1 MAYNRPRLPSGA
13 LKQEA
18 MGKDIEVAILFADVV
33 GSTQLYEQLGDA
45 KARQMV
51 SRCLDI
57 MREATEANSGTVI
70 KTMGDEVMSTFPTAD
85 DAMNAARRMQERIT
99 TDTELGHG
107 NGHVAIRI
115 GCHYGP
121 VVQEHR
127 DIFGSAVHTANRMTS
142 QAKAKQ
148 IITTLSTVERLSPEW
163 QAVARQI
170 DVATVRGK
178 ADEVV
183 LFEVLWQP
191 EEATSMLPTVA
202 LGRKSGARPKR
213 ISLRYQGREVT
224 VGDGR
229 KSATLGRA
237 EENDV
242 VVKGN
247 LISRVHARI
256 EASRDKFTLVDE
268 STNGTFV
275 QTNAGEEIFVRRDST
290 QLTGEGV
297 IGLGRV
303 AQPGTALAVHYV
315 VEE

>member
-1 MAYNRPRLPSGA
+1 MPSTPG
-13 LKQEA
+13 
-18 MGKDIEVAILFADVV
+18 
-33 GSTQLYEQLGDA
+33 
-45 KARQMV
+45 R
-51 SRCLDI
+51 R
-57 MREATEANSGTVI
+57 RELAH
-70 KTMGDEVMSTFPTAD
+70 D
-85 DAMNAARRMQERIT
+85 
-99 TDTELGHG
+99 

-115 GCHYGP
+115 GCHYGT

-170 DVATVRGK
+170 DIATVRGR

-191 EEATSMLPTVA
+191 DEATSMLPTVGH
-202 LGRKSGARPKR
+202 GRKTGARPKR
-213 ISLRYQGREVT
+213 LSLRYQGREVT
-224 VGDGR
+224 VGEGR
-229 KSATLGRA
+229 KTATLGRA

>member
-1 MAYNRPRLPSGA
+1 
-13 LKQEA
+13 

-45 KARQMV
+45 KAREMV
-51 SRCLDI
+51 GRCLDI
-57 MREATEANSGTVI
+57 MRDATEGNKGTVI
-70 KTMGDEVMSTFPTAD
+70 KTMGDEVMSTFPTPD
-85 DAMNAARRMQERIT
+85 DAMNAAKRMQEKIS
-99 TDTELGHG
+99 TDPELAHE

-115 GCHYGP
+115 GCHFGP

-163 QAVARQI
+163 QSTARQI
-170 DVATVRGK
+170 DIATVRGK

-183 LFEVLWQP
+183 LFEVVWQP
-191 EEATSMLPTVA
+191 EEATSMLPTVG
-202 LGRKSGARPKR
+202 LGRSKSARPKR
-213 ISLRYQGREVT
+213 LSLRYQGREVT
-224 VGDGR
+224 VGEGR

-237 EENDV
+237 EDNDV

-247 LISRVHARI
+247 LISRVHARV

-275 QTNAGEEIFVRRDST
+275 QTNTGEEIFVRRDST

>member
-1 MAYNRPRLPSGA
+1 
-13 LKQEA
+13 
-18 MGKDIEVAILFADVV
+18 
-33 GSTQLYEQLGDA
+33 
-45 KARQMV
+45 
-51 SRCLDI
+51 
-57 MREATEANSGTVI
+57 
-70 KTMGDEVMSTFPTAD
+70 
-85 DAMNAARRMQERIT
+85 MQEQIT
-99 TDTELGHG
+99 DGRRAQPRQ
-107 NGHVAIRI
+107 GHVAIRI
-115 GCHYGP
+115 GCHFGP

-163 QAVARQI
+163 QATARQI

-183 LFEVLWQP
+183 LFEVFG
-191 EEATSMLPTVA
+191 S
-202 LGRKSGARPKR
+202 PKR
-213 ISLRYQGREVT
+213 RRACCRPSASAGTRARGRSASACVIRAARYGRRT
-224 VGDGR
+224 GR

-237 EENDV
+237 EENDL

-256 EASRDKFTLVDE
+256 ESSRDKFTLVDE

>member
-1 MAYNRPRLPSGA
+1 
-13 LKQEA
+13 
-18 MGKDIEVAILFADVV
+18 MGKDVEVAILFADVV

-51 SRCLDI
+51 GRCLDI
-57 MREATEANSGTVI
+57 MREATEANQGTVI

-99 TDTELGHG
+99 TDSGLAHD

-163 QAVARQI
+163 QSTARQI
-170 DVATVRGK
+170 DIATVRGK

-183 LFEVLWQP
+183 LFEVLWSTD
-191 EEATSMLPTVA
+191 EATSMLPTVGH
-202 LGRKSGARPKR
+202 GRPKTGARPKR
-213 ISLRYQGREVT
+213 LSLRYQGREVT
-224 VGDGR
+224 VGEGR

-237 EENDV
+237 EDNDV

-247 LISRVHARI
+247 LISRVHARV
-256 EASRDKFTLVDE
+256 EVSRDKFTLVDE

-290 QLTGEGV
+290 VLTGEGV

-315 VEE
+315 VED

>member
-1 MAYNRPRLPSGA
+1 
-13 LKQEA
+13 

-51 SRCLDI
+51 GRCLDI
-57 MREATEANSGTVI
+57 MREATEANQGTVI

-99 TDTELGHG
+99 TDEELGHG

-170 DVATVRGK
+170 DIATVRGK

-191 EEATSMLPTVA
+191 EEATSMLPTVGH
-202 LGRKSGARPKR
+202 GRPKTGARPKR
-213 ISLRYQGREVT
+213 LSLRYQGREVT
-224 VGDGR
+224 VGEGR

-237 EENDV
+237 EENDL

-247 LISRVHARI
+247 LISRVHARV